1 MTNFASSISR
11 NLDRLS
17 LDEDHC
23 KRNELTRRSRPQG
36 FGEGLANGL
45 SGIGISLLGAIGGI
59 AHHPLQAWL
68 DPSFEK
74 SLPAGTFPNTVL
86 LNNIKRITHNLSFL
100 YNYIYSKIF

>member
-17 LDEDHC
+17 LDEEHC
-23 KRNELTRRSRPQG
+23 KRNEITRRNRPQG

-45 SGIGISLLGAIGGI
+45 SGVGISLLGAIGGI

-68 DPSFEK
+68 DQTNQQ
-74 SLPAGTFPNTVL
+74 SLPAG
-86 LNNIKRITHNLSFL
+86 KYKWYYWR
-100 YNYIYSKIF
+100 

>member
-17 LDEDHC
+17 LDEEHC
-23 KRNELTRRSRPQG
+23 KRNEITRRNRPQG

-45 SGIGISLLGAIGGI
+45 SGVGISLLGAIGGI

-68 DPSFEK
+68 DQTNQQ
-74 SLPAGTFPNTVL
+74 SLPAGKY
-86 LNNIKRITHNLSFL
+86 KRH
-100 YNYIYSKIF
+100 YWR